1 MVLDATFTCPVKI
14 SSGTAPDEISKLLD
28 GRQYTI
34 VTSNFWKQ
42 KNIDKIIAGH
52 SSPPVSVISDIA
64 PNPRFSSIPSLVK
77 ELNTSY
83 VIVAIGGGSVLDTS
97 KALVALRA
105 LDGDIGAFQKHLT
118 DGEPIPGQLQFLPII
133 AVPTTAGT
141 GSEVTQWGT
150 IWGDDGRKFSVND
163 FRLYPSHAVLDPT
176 LTLTMNQPLTIA
188 TGLDALSHACEAVW
202 NKRHSPLTDF
212 LAEQAIRIIH
222 KNLKTV
228 FDKPDDLTA
237 RKDLQTASLL
247 AGLAMGT
254 TQTAL
259 AHSISYPLTAQFEI
273 AHGIACSFTLG
284 EVARYN
290 METHHDR
297 LSVIASGLECEIT
310 LIPAI
315 LEGWMKDLGIGAA
328 LSEKASINDISRLG
342 PSLIN
347 PKRAKNNVRTADSE
361 AASLIAISAFRTFT
375 S

>member
-1 MVLDATFTCPVKI
+1 MVLDATFACPVKI
-14 SSGTAPDEISKLLD
+14 SSGTAPDEISRLLD

-52 SSPPVSVISDIA
+52 CSPPVSVISDIA

-77 ELNTSY
+77 ELNTSD
-83 VIVAIGGGSVLDTS
+83 VIVAIGGGSVLDTA

-118 DGEPIPGQLQFLPII
+118 NGEPIPGQLKFLPII

-150 IWGDDGRKFSVND
+150 MWGDDGTKFSVND
-163 FRLYPSHAVLDPT
+163 PRLYPSHAVLDPT
-176 LTLTMNQPLTIA
+176 LTLTMKQALTIA
-188 TGLDALSHACEAVW
+188 TGLDALSHACEAIW
-202 NKRHSPLTDF
+202 NKRHSPLTDL
-212 LAEQAIRIIH
+212 LAEQAIRTIHQNLETVIH
-222 KNLKTV
+222 KPL
-228 FDKPDDLTA
+228 DRTA
-237 RKDLQTASLL
+237 RKHLQTASLV
-247 AGLAMGT
+247 AGLALGT

-259 AHSISYPLTAQFEI
+259 AHSISYPLTARFGI
-273 AHGIACSFTLG
+273 PHGIACSFTLG

-297 LSVIASGLECEIT
+297 LSIIASGLECETT
-310 LIPAI
+310 LIPTI
-315 LEGWMKDLGIGAA
+315 LEGWMKDLGIGAT
-328 LSEKASINDISRLG
+328 LSEKANTNEISRLG
-342 PSLIN
+342 ASLIN
-347 PKRAKNNVRTADSE
+347 PKRAKNNIRNVDSK
-361 AASLIAISAFRTFT
+361 AANLIATNAFRTFT